1 MLSLLQNSSQKFTLI
16 QIYNTYSTIVSKK
29 CQILYNHDMD
39 ICAKIKSI
47 LVLQK
52 MQIKEFADLLNE
64 KTGSENYNGNNLSA
78 KLNRDTISFKEAE
91 MMLNILGYKIDV
103 NEI

>member
-1 MLSLLQNSSQKFTLI
+1 
-16 QIYNTYSTIVSKK
+16 
-29 CQILYNHDMD
+29 MD

>member
-1 MLSLLQNSSQKFTLI
+1 
-16 QIYNTYSTIVSKK
+16 TIVSKK